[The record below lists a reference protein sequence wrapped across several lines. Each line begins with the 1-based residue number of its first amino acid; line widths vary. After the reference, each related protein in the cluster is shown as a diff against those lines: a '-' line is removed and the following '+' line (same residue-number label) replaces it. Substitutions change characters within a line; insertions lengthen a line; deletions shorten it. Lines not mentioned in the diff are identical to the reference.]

1 MTPLQVK
8 VTGVE
13 VKTPCL
19 AKWCLHFQIFLS
31 MLLFLSQ
38 LLDNLD
44 LKQGENEES
53 AVSDEESQVD
63 VALF

>member
-8 VTGVE
+8 VTRVE
-13 VKTPCL
+13 VKTPCS
-19 AKWCLHFQIFLS
+19 AKWCLNFQIFLS
-31 MLLFLSQ
+31 LLLFLSQ

-44 LKQGENEES
+44 LKRGENEES
-53 AVSDEESQVD
+53 AVSDEEPQVD